1 MHVSDGFLPPAIWGG
16 GLVVAA
22 GALALSVRRFDD
34 RRVPQIAV
42 LTSIFFVSSW
52 IHIPLGAVSIHLL
65 LNGLLG
71 IVLGLLSV
79 PAIFVGLFLQTI
91 LLGHGGLTTLGVNT
105 VTIASGALVA
115 RPIFSAL
122 WRGGENPRRAA
133 AAAFVAT
140 LAAVLVS
147 GTILFFLMS
156 AAGKA
161 SDRVAVIY
169 VLPNLLVAVI
179 DGCVTASAVI
189 FLLHAK
195 PEMIAARG
203 IVPPAAPPK
212 ALARDD
218 GPREDSVRGALGI
231 VLLWM
236 GATLTP
242 MPVASAHGL
251 HLEARSV
258 DGRVRV
264 EAFFSDGKPA
274 RGARVAVHER
284 RGKSNGPLLHEGL
297 TDLEGIFS
305 FPAAPGSVRV
315 TVEDSSG
322 HHAEIDVDP
331 GSTGAASKDP
341 GLTGLGPVWLR
352 ILAGAGVIAALAFLL
367 QRASRRGRLR
377 RDG

>member
-1 MHVSDGFLPPAIWGG
+1 M
-16 GLVVAA
+16 AA

-52 IHIPLGAVSIHLL
+52 IHIPLGAVSVHLL

-105 VTIASGALVA
+105 ITIASGALVA
-115 RPIFSAL
+115 RPIFRAI

-133 AAAFVAT
+133 AAAFLAAI
-140 LAAVLVS
+140 AAVLVS

-169 VLPNLLVAVI
+169 VLPNLLVALV
-179 DGCVTASAVI
+179 DGCVTASAVL
-189 FLLHAK
+189 FLLHVK

-203 IVPPAAPPK
+203 IVLSAALPESR
-212 ALARDD
+212 ARDA
-218 GPREDSVRGALGI
+218 GPRGDPVRGALAL
-231 VLLWM
+231 VLLWL
-236 GATLTP
+236 GASLAP

-251 HLEARSV
+251 HLEARFA
-258 DGRVRV
+258 DGSVRV

-284 RGKSNGPLLHEGL
+284 RGEANGSLVHEGL
-297 TDLEGIFS
+297 TDQEGTFS
-305 FPAAPGSVRV
+305 FPGVTGPVRV

-331 GSTGAASKDP
+331 GSTGVASKDP
-341 GLTGLGPVWLR
+341 GLSGLGPAWLR
-352 ILAGAGVIAALAFLL
+352 ILAGAGVIAALAFVL
-367 QRASRRGRLR
+367 RRSSRRGRLR